1 MTLDGK
7 AQAPLA
13 DLLNK
18 FPADL
23 SAFSKAAQ
31 NSAKLNENLSKVALD
46 AAERSAE
53 VYYGWAKSTIEKL
66 GDITKAKDDPSD
78 YAQAMNEFGSATLES
93 NAERQAAFA
102 EIARKVQTDTVEI
115 LLKAGKDAQDSV
127 FASAKGNGADAPAA
141 QPAKTPAAKK

>member
-13 DLLNK
+13 DLLSK

-66 GDITKAKDDPSD
+66 GDVTKAKDDPSD

-115 LLKAGKDAQDSV
+115 LLNAGKEAQDSV
-127 FASAKGNGADAPAA
+127 FTSAKGNGADAPEA
-141 QPAKTPAAKK
+141 QPAKAPAAKK